1 VTAEPEV
8 VAAVR
13 GIARVV
19 LPPAPRVRA
28 IAHVDGPVVRAAA
41 PARGGVRGAASVP
54 WSPVMGNAPPKARP
68 GPARGVAVVDD
79 PSPVW
84 RVRASVPP
92 VIVARRA
99 VEPGPTVSLD
109 AAARAAV
116 AVAAPQAADPAEPET
131 MRPLYVLAPESPA
144 GTDPPEARDDPA
156 AAGAPVP
163 VPKRSRLRRAMLPA
177 SVAAAA
183 AFVAATGYLAVTEPR
198 ADSDMGRWS
207 AIGAPAPQTGPS
219 WNPLATAD
227 IEPFGATTAPPQ
239 GPPTR
244 LRVPAIGVDT
254 ALESLRLGTDG
265 ALLPPRTFARAG
277 WYVDGTAPGDQGP
290 AVIAGHVDSQ
300 RGPAVFY
307 RLRELQAGDR
317 IDVVRGGVTVR
328 FTVVSTAWYPKTSFP
343 ADKVYGPTPDRQ
355 LRLITCGG
363 VFNHHLRSYKDNLV
377 VYAVAG

>member
-1 VTAEPEV
+1 MVS
-8 VAAVR
+8 
-13 GIARVV
+13 
-19 LPPAPRVRA
+19 PPAPRVRA
-28 IAHVDGPVVRAAA
+28 VAHVADPVVRAAA
-41 PARGGVRGAASVP
+41 PARGRTRGAASVP
-54 WSPVMGNAPPKARP
+54 WSPAGNAPPEARP
-68 GPARGVAVVDD
+68 GPARGVAAVDD

-84 RVRASVPP
+84 RVRVSVPP

-116 AVAAPQAADPAEPET
+116 AVAGPQPADPAGPET
-131 MRPLYVLAPESPA
+131 IRPVYVLASESTA
-144 GTDPPEARDDPA
+144 GERTGTDPPDAGDVPA
-156 AAGAPVP
+156 AAPSVP
-163 VPKRSRLRRAMLPA
+163 VPKRSLLRRAILPA

-198 ADSDMGRWS
+198 AASDTGRWS
-207 AIGAPAPQTGPS
+207 AVVAPAPQTGPS
-219 WNPLATAD
+219 WNPLTTAD
-227 IEPFGATTAPPQ
+227 AEPFGATTAPPQ

-244 LRVPAIGVDT
+244 LRVPAIGIDT
-254 ALESLRLGTDG
+254 ALESLHLGTDG

-290 AVIAGHVDSQ
+290 AVIAGHVDSK

-307 RLRELQAGDR
+307 RLRELEAGDR
-317 IDVVRGGVTVR
+317 IDVVRGGATVR
-328 FTVVSTAWYPKTSFP
+328 FTVVSTAWYPKTAFP

-363 VFNHHLRSYKDNLV
+363 VFDHHLRSYKDNLV

>member
-1 VTAEPEV
+1 VTAGPEV
-8 VAAVR
+8 VPAVR

-41 PARGGVRGAASVP
+41 PAPGRVRGAASVP
-54 WSPVMGNAPPKARP
+54 WSPVMGNAPPEAGP

-99 VEPGPTVSLD
+99 VDAGPTVGLDPAAPAGTRPGD
-109 AAARAAV
+109 AAEADSARPV
-116 AVAAPQAADPAEPET
+116 
-131 MRPLYVLAPESPA
+131 YVPGPGLESPA
-144 GTDPPEARDDPA
+144 GTADAPEAGDVPA
-156 AAGAPVP
+156 AAGTPVP

-183 AFVAATGYLAVTEPR
+183 AFLAATGYLAVTEPR
-198 ADSDMGRWS
+198 SGSDMGRWS
-207 AIGAPAPQTGPS
+207 SIAAPAPQSGPS

-227 IEPFGATTAPPQ
+227 SEPFGATAAPPQ

-244 LRVPAIGVDT
+244 LRVPAIGVDA
-254 ALESLRLGTDG
+254 ALESLHLGTDG

-277 WYVDGTAPGDQGP
+277 WYVDGTAPGDEGP
-290 AVIAGHVDSQ
+290 AVIAGHVDSN

-317 IDVVRGGVTVR
+317 IDVVRGGATVR
-328 FTVVSTAWYPKTSFP
+328 FTVVSTAWYPKASFP
-343 ADKVYGPTPDRQ
+343 ADTVYGPTPDRQ

-363 VFNHHLRSYKDNLV
+363 VFDHHLRSYKDNLV